1 MLHIQNH
8 PQSKNL
14 LTALWVVWNTS
25 WSSQPQWGFA
35 EQLRGTRRLKKALNL
50 QNNQA
55 LIFFR
60 NSLNLINLT
69 AQIQKKHWEKH
80 EKGCLRC
87 RTCSDKNQE
96 EFLLNSHFNT
106 AWDCRPSKPCR
117 WWQRTTPAV
126 WLFQH
131 RKPIKEAWLSHCTLR
146 FTWFYLH
153 IKFSTNSIV
162 VEGSYISSSALRTWP
177 RFAPSP
183 LEKHHCML
191 KHILAS
197 TTHRKIQEFYSVE
210 RSTESHYF
218 DIYWQEVKNGSDS
231 TFCKAER
238 TSKTFRDKGIQNRIQ
253 AGEQIRRTE
262 MLYKT

>member
-1 MLHIQNH
+1 MKKDVYAAELVLTRTK
-8 PQSKNL
+8 KNSCS
-14 LTALWVVWNTS
+14 TPIS
-25 WSSQPQWGFA
+25 
-35 EQLRGTRRLKKALNL
+35 TRPGIAD
-50 QNNQA
+50 QV
-55 LIFFR
+55 
-60 NSLNLINLT
+60 
-69 AQIQKKHWEKH
+69 
-80 EKGCLRC
+80 
-87 RTCSDKNQE
+87 
-96 EFLLNSHFNT
+96 SH
-106 AWDCRPSKPCR
+106 ADGG
-117 WWQRTTPAV
+117 QRTTPAV

-131 RKPIKEAWLSHCTLR
+131 RKPIKAAWLSHCTLR

-162 VEGSYISSSALRTWP
+162 VEGCYVSSNALRTRP